1 MRNRYILA
9 FDLVLIEVAVFCAFA
24 LRLGWFFDT
33 NLPAFELFAIAALLV
48 KPPVFFTF
56 GMYREYWRYA
66 SVRELVAVVL
76 AVSSASIALTI
87 VVIIAVL
94 SARLPG
100 FPRSVVL
107 LDWLLTLMFAGGVR
121 LSVRIIGES
130 MSQRG
135 RTSTGDSSRRVL
147 VVGAGDAGV
156 LVVREMQRNPQLHLA
171 PLGFLDDDGAKIGKQ
186 IHGLRVF
193 GRSDD
198 LERVVRDQR
207 VDEVVI
213 AMPRAAGSV
222 VRAVAEQCRRAGVV
236 SRTMPG
242 VFELLDGNISVSRL
256 RRVEIADLLRR
267 EPVETGQSSAG
278 YLVGKRVLVTGAGG
292 SIGFELCRQ
301 IAHAKPSSVVLL
313 GHGENSVFEAE
324 AELTRTFAGI
334 QFASVIVD
342 IRDRDRLLRVF
353 ERFKPH
359 VVFHAAAH
367 KHVSLMEANVEEA
380 ITNNVFGTIN
390 VLDATLFVGAQRF
403 VMISTDKA
411 VSPRGIMGA
420 SKRLAEMVV
429 QESARRSG
437 RPLSV
442 VRFGN
447 VLGSRGS
454 VVPILTKQIEQGG
467 PLTITHPEMT
477 RFFMT
482 IPEAVHLVVEAGSM
496 GQGVFVLNMGQPVRI
511 VELAEDLIRL
521 SGLSP
526 DEIAIQYTGVRPG
539 ERLHE
544 SLWDQDAT
552 VQPTHNPDVKR
563 VVERDLLSDEALAA
577 AIRRLRG
584 AVEAGDALTI
594 RMVLA
599 DVLPSFVAADPSHS
613 PA

>member
-171 PLGFLDDDGAKIGKQ
+171 PLGFLDDDEAKIGKQ

>member
-171 PLGFLDDDGAKIGKQ
+171 PLGFLDDDEAKIGKQ

-390 VLDATLFVGAQRF
+390 VLNATLFVGAQRF